1 MPSVAEEDNRQLH
14 RERGRLID
22 DQKSTEDRSRSWSPA
37 MIVIERSIGRRPST
51 NQPPDELHH
60 AAPAEIDDDLVVLHA
75 VTALHGAEAS
85 QEAIV
90 TIAHP
95 SQSAVL
101 EDCQG
106 TH

>member
-51 NQPPDELHH
+51 NQPPEELHH
-60 AAPAEIDDDLVVLHA
+60 AAPAEIDDDFVVLHA
-75 VTALHGAEAS
+75 VTALYGAEAS

-101 EDCQG
+101 EQAPRM
-106 TH
+106 H